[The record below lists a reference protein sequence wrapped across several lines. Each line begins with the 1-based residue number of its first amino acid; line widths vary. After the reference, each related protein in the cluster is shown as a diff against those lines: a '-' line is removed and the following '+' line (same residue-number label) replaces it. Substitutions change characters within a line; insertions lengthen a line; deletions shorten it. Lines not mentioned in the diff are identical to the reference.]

1 MIFIDTS
8 AIIAIL
14 AREPEAEAFTQQL
27 ASEPDV
33 CTSTVVVLEAVMR
46 LSTMMNIEPESV
58 RVLISAWMASK
69 TVSFIAVDGG
79 TLGHAVDAFARYG
92 KGRHPARLNFAD
104 CLSYAC
110 AKTAGARLLYK
121 GNDFAQTE
129 WVSR

>member
-14 AREPEAEAFTQQL
+14 AKEPEAEAFTVQL
-27 ASEPDV
+27 DSEPDV

-46 LSTMMNIEPESV
+46 LSTMVNAEPETIQLV
-58 RVLISAWMASK
+58 VTDWMASK
-69 TVSFIAVDGG
+69 AVNIVAVDTA

-110 AKTAGARLLYK
+110 AKTAGAKLLYK
-121 GNDFAQTE
+121 GNDFAQTDLG
-129 WVSR
+129 

>member
-14 AREPEAEAFTQQL
+14 AKEPEAEAFTLQL
-27 ASEPDV
+27 DREPDV
-33 CTSTVVVLEAVMR
+33 CTSTVVILEAVMR
-46 LSTMMNIEPESV
+46 LSTMMNAEPETLQLLV
-58 RVLISAWMASK
+58 TDWMASK
-69 TVSFIAVDGG
+69 AVNIVAVDGA
-79 TLGHAVDAFARYG
+79 TLGHAVEAFARYG

-121 GNDFAQTE
+121 GNDFAQTDMG
-129 WVSR
+129 